1 MLTEKVTVGYKIPV
15 MEARQSQRTGIERKG
30 DAILVC
36 RATFSA
42 ELIGDAAPK
51 WSADAAG
58 DDAWLRQDAV
68 DVCRPPLRPNRG
80 PNPELK

>member
-1 MLTEKVTVGYKIPV
+1 MLTEKAAVGYKMPV
-15 MEARQSQRTGIERKG
+15 MEARQRTGIERKG

-36 RATFSA
+36 RRTISA
-42 ELIGDAAPK
+42 ELPGDAAPK

-58 DDAWLRQDAV
+58 DDPWLRQIAV
-68 DVCRPPLRPNRG
+68 EVCRPPLRLNCG